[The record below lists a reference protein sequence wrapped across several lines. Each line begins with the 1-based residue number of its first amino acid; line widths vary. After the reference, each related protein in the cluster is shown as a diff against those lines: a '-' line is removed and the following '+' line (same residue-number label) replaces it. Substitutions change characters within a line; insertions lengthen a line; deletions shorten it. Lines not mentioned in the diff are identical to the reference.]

1 LRILIFGFRIF
12 HFSDLIMCLAI
23 PMKVLELDGQR
34 GVVEMSGARRNI
46 VLAMTPEA
54 KVGDYVIVHAGYAL
68 EVMNEE
74 EAMRTLELIRQLGEA
89 GE

>member
-1 LRILIFGFRIF
+1 
-12 HFSDLIMCLAI
+12 MCLAI

-46 VLAMTPEA
+46 VLAMTPDA